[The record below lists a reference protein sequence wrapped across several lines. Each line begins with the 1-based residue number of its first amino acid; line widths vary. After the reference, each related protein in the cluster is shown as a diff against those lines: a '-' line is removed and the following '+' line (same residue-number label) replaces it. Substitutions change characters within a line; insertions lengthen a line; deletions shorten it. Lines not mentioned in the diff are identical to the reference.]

1 MNNEIFLP
9 AFEKLSKIANANKNF
24 TMCIMQVAFEMTA
37 KSKYND
43 DPEQPTG
50 YIMKVEPRNRETGI
64 HYRFERCPIAE
75 FAKQN
80 GYLDVM
86 PALCNG
92 DYPAMELLH
101 AALIRRHTCAN
112 SDICDYWIVGDESS
126 YAKEHPKK
134 VDEAGYFY
142 ND

>member
-1 MNNEIFLP
+1 MVCLKQHTDFRFC
-9 AFEKLSKIANANKNF
+9 FE
-24 TMCIMQVAFEMTA
+24 
-37 KSKYND
+37 
-43 DPEQPTG
+43 
-50 YIMKVEPRNRETGI
+50 
-64 HYRFERCPIAE
+64 HCPIAE
-75 FAKQN
+75 FAKKH

-86 PALCNG
+86 SAFCNR

-101 AALIRRHTCAN
+101 ALLIRKHTCAN

-134 VDEAGYFY
+134 IDEAGYFY